1 MNSNGTSADQQLR
14 IGVFV
19 CDCGLNIAG
28 VVDTKA
34 VAEYAKTLPNVVAVV
49 GNKYT
54 CADPGQNEIKRA
66 IVDNKLNRVVVASCT
81 PKIHEHTF
89 RNCVEEA
96 GLNKYLMEMA
106 NIREHCAWVH
116 QHDKEAATAKAMD
129 LVRSAVFRTGLL
141 KPQVEPLFP
150 VTQAA
155 LVIGGGVAGIQAALD
170 IADGGHQV
178 YLVEK
183 EPSIGGIMAALDKT
197 YPTMDCS
204 I

>member
-1 MNSNGTSADQQLR
+1 MINTNLPR

-28 VVDTKA
+28 FVDTDQ
-34 VAEYAKTLPNVVAVV
+34 VADYAEGLPGVVAVV
-49 GNKYT
+49 RNRYT

-66 IVDNKLNRVVVASCT
+66 IQEHKLERVVVASCS
-81 PKIHEHTF
+81 PKIHEPTF
-89 RNCVEEA
+89 RACVADA
-96 GLNKYLMEMA
+96 GLNPYLMEMA
-106 NIREHCAWVH
+106 NIREHCSWVH
-116 QHDKEAATAKAMD
+116 MDDINLATDKAKD
-129 LVRSAVFRTGLL
+129 LVASSVARAALL
-141 KPQVEPLFP
+141 EPQEEDVFP
-150 VTQAA
+150 VTPAA
-155 LVIGGGVAGIQAALD
+155 LVIGGGVAGIQSALD
-170 IADGGHQV
+170 LADMGHQV